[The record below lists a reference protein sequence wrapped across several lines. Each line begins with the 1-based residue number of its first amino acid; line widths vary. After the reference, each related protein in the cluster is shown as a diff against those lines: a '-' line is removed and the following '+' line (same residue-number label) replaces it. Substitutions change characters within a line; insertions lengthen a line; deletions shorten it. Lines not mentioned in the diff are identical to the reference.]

1 MNNLEQVELI
11 EKIKKEKCVTF
22 DIREKYFKEK
32 DFQEIRNWLEI
43 HGIDRHITLEL
54 KSAGV
59 IILISSPNKENKVLV
74 QVRSSEKARLG
85 IFGGSIENNETPIE
99 TAIRELK
106 EETGIE
112 VRKEQLNFLEINEH
126 DLEYKNGDK
135 AHYVATLYVLKLNEY
150 PEIKL
155 DSESN
160 GILTIS
166 KGNLKEYTDV
176 KNTNSLQLNK
186 CWQNTIS
193 KVLEIL

>member
-1 MNNLEQVELI
+1 MDNLEQRELI

-22 DIREKYFKEK
+22 NTIEKYFKGK
-32 DFQEIRNWLEI
+32 NFKEIRNWLETNN
-43 HGIDRHITLEL
+43 IDRHTAIYI

-59 IILISSPNKENKVLV
+59 VILISSPNKNDKVLV

-85 IFGGSIENNETPIE
+85 IFGGGIENNETPIE
-99 TAIRELK
+99 AAIRELK

-112 VRKEQLNFLEINEH
+112 ACEEQLDFLEINEH
-126 DLEYKNGDK
+126 DLEYENGDK
-135 AHYVATLYVLKLNEY
+135 VHYVASLYLLKLSEY
-150 PEIKL
+150 PTIKL

-166 KGNLKEYTDV
+166 KENYRDYTDIQ
-176 KNTNSLQLNK
+176 NINSLQLHK

-193 KVLEIL
+193 NVLGI